1 MPIGSFEGFELPQ
14 SLELLKTRGRDVTVT
29 LRDVALE
36 MQGLIGEDD
45 QATTRDVVASVA
57 TRLCGFLDM
66 PDDGRGGSG

>member
-1 MPIGSFEGFELPQ
+1 MPIGSFEGLELPQ
-14 SLELLKTRGRDVTVT
+14 SLELLKTRGRDVTVS

-36 MQGLIGEDD
+36 MEGLIGEDD

-57 TRLCGFLDM
+57 TRLCGLLDM